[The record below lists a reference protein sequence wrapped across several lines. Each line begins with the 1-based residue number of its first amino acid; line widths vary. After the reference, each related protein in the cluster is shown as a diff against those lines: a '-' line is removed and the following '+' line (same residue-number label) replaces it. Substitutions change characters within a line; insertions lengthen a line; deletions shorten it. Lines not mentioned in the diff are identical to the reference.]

1 MPNFDPYAPTT
12 AEERAKQNESADMLI
27 ANGEEYPGQFND
39 IVGMSQDE
47 WFDGD
52 DDGEGEF

>member
-12 AEERAKQNESADMLI
+12 AEERAKRNESAEMLI